1 MITEVA
7 NISINDKSQDDL
19 VPDILEIEVEEDVDK
34 ADVFRV
40 RLALTLQLNGTWS
53 YIDEDRFTLWN
64 KLSIVIGYPSA
75 TEKIIDGYITHVDV
89 SLSNDEDEAYIEVSG
104 MDGSCLMDVQE
115 KQLAWANKKDSEI
128 AQQIFSNYGLSYDV
142 EDSVAQHKESVS
154 TIVQSETDIRFL
166 KRLAARNGFECFVYG
181 TKGYFRSPKLQD
193 PAQNVLA
200 IAFGED
206 TNLASLYVKVDG
218 TPPTHVEIKRIDPFE
233 KQIDRQTL
241 TGSPLRTLGAQ
252 SLGSIRDS
260 KADGYQLVRHQI
272 SSSTQEMT
280 SRLRKAYEPASQFV
294 GLEGEIDSRT
304 YGMVLRAKKTVAVK
318 GAGAKFSGLYYVT
331 RVKHLLNLETYTQNF
346 SAIRNGI
353 GLTGQEDFSS
363 KPALQAISAA
373 SIGAGAGA
381 ASSVV
386 SAQTSAGA
394 GGS

>member
-7 NISINDKSQDDL
+7 NILINDTSQDDL

-40 RLALTLQLNGTWS
+40 RMALTLQLNGTWS

-104 MDGSCLMDVQE
+104 LDGSCLMDVEE

-128 AQQIFSNYGLSYDV
+128 AQHIFGTYGFDYEV
-142 EDSVAQHKESVS
+142 EDSVAQHQESVS

-166 KRLAARNGFECFVYG
+166 KKLAARNGFECFVQG
-181 TKGYFRSPKLQD
+181 TKGYFRGPRLQD

-218 TPPTHVEIKRIDPFE
+218 TPATDVEIRRIDPFE
-233 KQIDRQTL
+233 KQIDTQTL
-241 TGSPLRTLGAQ
+241 TGSPLRTLGAH
-252 SLGSIRDS
+252 SLSSIRDS
-260 KADGYQLVRHQI
+260 KADGYRLVKHQI
-272 SSSTQEMT
+272 SGSTQEMA

-304 YGMVLRAKKTVAVK
+304 YGMVLRAKKTVAIK
-318 GAGAKFSGLYYVT
+318 GAGASFSGLYYVT

-373 SIGAGAGA
+373 SISAGAGA

-386 SAQTSAGA
+386 PAQTSASA
-394 GGS
+394 EGS

>member
-89 SLSNDEDEAYIEVSG
+89 SLSNDEDQAYIEVSG

-154 TIVQSETDIRFL
+154 TIMQSETDIRFL
-166 KRLAARNGFECFVYG
+166 KKLAARNGFECFVQG
-181 TKGYFRSPKLQD
+181 AIGYFRSPKLQD

-200 IAFGED
+200 IAFGGD

-233 KQIDRQTL
+233 KQIDTKPL
-241 TGSPLRTLGAQ
+241 TDSPLRTLGAQ
-252 SLGSIRDS
+252 SLGSIRHS
-260 KADGYQLVRHQI
+260 KADGYQLVKHQI

-304 YGMVLRAKKTVAVK
+304 YGKVLRAKKTVAVK
-318 GAGAKFSGLYYVT
+318 GAGANFSGLYYVT

-386 SAQTSAGA
+386 PAQTSAGA